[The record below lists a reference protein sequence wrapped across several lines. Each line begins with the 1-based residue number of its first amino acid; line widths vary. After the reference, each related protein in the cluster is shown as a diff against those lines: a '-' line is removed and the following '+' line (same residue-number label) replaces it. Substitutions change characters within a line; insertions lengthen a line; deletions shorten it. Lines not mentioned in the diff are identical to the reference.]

1 MKDHTG
7 TERRGGFSLNKM
19 FRFLKFGWKLLI
31 MNIGTLLVFEII
43 YKFSLVAV
51 FRPVLMAAFRA
62 TLRVR
67 GLSYLSDETIRIWLQ
82 GPMVWILL
90 FLLCLCLAFV
100 TLFDICCIITCL
112 HASYRGQKMPLLA
125 LLRKGALSALHIFR
139 RKNWLMML
147 YLLIIIPVTH
157 VVLLHGYV
165 TSFELPEFI
174 NEYIVGHKLLLVVY
188 VAFWIYIAYRSFH
201 WLYSLHYFCLEKC
214 DFKEARRRSWILLRG
229 HFWKDIIILAIWN
242 GIIIGIYY
250 GAVTGGAWLISVI
263 NHAFARSDLFSSL
276 TLSGISTLLGAVGA
290 LYYCFSLPLVYL
302 FISLLFYYNKASL
315 REPVP
320 GGYGDLDRAYKLS
333 DTAWAKKLYQY
344 RKRIIGIA
352 LIVVLGIN
360 FTYSF
365 AEKKGVLNLG
375 LDEKVMVTAH
385 RGYSEKYPENTM
397 PAFKGA
403 VEIGADCIE
412 LDVQQTKDGKII
424 VMHDSNLKRTC
435 GVNLNIWEAD
445 YEDIRYLDAGSWFDE
460 AYHGTAIP
468 TLEEVLKYCRGKI
481 RLNIELKPTGYET
494 DFEKNV
500 LDIIEKYHAERS
512 CYVSSMKYECLE
524 KVKEL
529 NPKIKTIYITSVSM
543 GNFTVM
549 EAADGYSVEAM
560 MLTQQFVNKAHNAGK
575 EVHVWTVNSE
585 DSMERVLKMGVDA
598 IITDKPAAAQEFIYY
613 KEHSTLWDEYINQ
626 LLKIQ

>member
-1 MKDHTG
+1 MKDHTD

-157 VVLLHGYV
+157 VVLLNGYV
-165 TSFELPEFI
+165 ASFELPEFI

-320 GGYGDLDRAYKLS
+320 GGYGDLDRAYKLL

-352 LIVVLGIN
+352 VIVVLGIN

-365 AEKKGVLNLG
+365 ADKKGVLNLG

-385 RGYSEKYPENTM
+385 RGYSEKYPENTL

-424 VMHDSNLKRTC
+424 VMHDSNVKRTC

-460 AYHGTAIP
+460 TYHGTTIP